1 VLDRT
6 AEIAPA
12 VAEPRSGDKWRVAR
26 RWLRRF
32 FAPSVAAWRFL
43 VAQSSSSLTRRI
55 VVLNVTGLLALVAEH
70 PLPVAVPREPDRRTR
85 AEPAGPGRDH
95 RGRDRGLGH
104 GRDRHDHHRSGQAAR
119 AADRRELRPDRRV
132 AFGARIPINP
142 ERVAPLLRRLVL
154 PTRTQAR
161 IYDREG
167 ALLLDTRNLYGRGDV
182 LRFDL
187 IPVDDRPSRLER
199 AWIAIKN
206 WFGRVNLPVY
216 KDLGPANGRGYSE
229 VVQAINGLKSSSV
242 RVNERGE
249 IIVLVSVPIQ
259 RFRAVR
265 GALLLSTEGGEID
278 SAVAAERLQVLTLF
292 LVLGA
297 VMVLLS
303 MLLART
309 IAGPVRRL
317 AEGAETVR
325 RRIRTRGEIPDF
337 TYRRDEIGEL
347 SGAFREMTNSLYSR
361 IEAIESFAA
370 DVAHELKNPL
380 TSLRSAVE
388 TMPLAKTPESRA
400 RLLAVI
406 EHDVKRL
413 DRLISDVSDASRLDA
428 ELQRQDVVPVDLT
441 RLLNTVVTVANEVRR
456 DDGVKITLAFEGG
469 APDSFVVRGH
479 DSRLGQVV
487 DNLIENARS
496 FSPQGGTVRI
506 TARRLRNAV
515 EITVDDDG
523 PGIQPEAMERIFE
536 RFYTDRPHQ
545 GFRPELRPRPLD
557 LAPDRRGAWRP
568 HPCREPHGRR
578 DRTGR
583 DQKCSARASWCACRR
598 CDDDPRLRGA
608 GRRARRVDP
617 RRRGSGQVEPRLALI
632 SAGEAG
638 PLRFARL
645 VGDDRV
651 RSRPAHGRLLVR
663 PHATLAGLLEVRGLG
678 IRRLPF
684 EPVAAVGLVVDLG
697 ADSER
702 LPLPESTVTEVAGI
716 VLPRLAVAPGTDPF
730 GLIYAALRTADF
742 GH

>member
-1 VLDRT
+1 MLDRT

-55 VVLNVTGLLALVAEH
+55 VVLNVTGLLALVLSILYLSQFRASLIDARVQSLLVQGEIIAGAIAGSAT
-70 PLPVAVPREPDRRTR
+70 VETDTITIDPDKLLELQTG
-85 AEPAGPGRDH
+85 ESYGPIDES
-95 RGRDRGLGH
+95 L
-104 GRDRHDHHRSGQAAR
+104 SAL
-119 AADRRELRPDRRV
+119 E
-132 AFGARIPINP
+132 FPINP

-187 IPVDDRPSRLER
+187 IPVDDRPSRMER
-199 AWIAIKN
+199 AWIAVKN

-216 KDLGPANGRGYSE
+216 KDLGPANGRGYPE

-278 SAVAAERLQVLTLF
+278 SAVAAERLQVLMLF
-292 LVLGA
+292 LALGA

-325 RRIRTRGEIPDF
+325 RRIKTRGEIPDF

-456 DDGVKITLAFEGG
+456 DDGVQITLAFEGG
-469 APDSFVVRGH
+469 APGSFVVRGH

-545 GFRPELRPRPLD
+545 GF
-557 LAPDRRGAWRP
+557 G
-568 HPCREPHGRR
+568 
-578 DRTGR
+578 
-583 DQKCSARASWCACRR
+583 QN
-598 CDDDPRLRGA
+598 
-608 GRRARRVDP
+608 
-617 RRRGSGQVEPRLALI
+617 SGLGLSISRQIVE
-632 SAGEAG
+632 
-638 PLRFARL
+638 
-645 VGDDRV
+645 
-651 RSRPAHGRLLVR
+651 AHGGRIRAENRMGV
-663 PHATLAGLLEVRGLG
+663 ATGPEGPKVLG
-678 IRRLPF
+678 ARFVVRLP
-684 EPVAAVGLVVDLG
+684 AM
-697 ADSER
+697 R
-702 LPLPESTVTEVAGI
+702 
-716 VLPRLAVAPGTDPF
+716 
-730 GLIYAALRTADF
+730 
-742 GH
+742 